1 MASEDEAQIA
11 GAMYGSPAVYTHTSD
26 HHHSFRVKFGRGLP
40 TWIAIDALVIHV
52 KAPCR
57 ILRIFIYELSHIF
70 TLLFPSRFRSPK
82 SPNKRYPP
90 TPTHISDP
98 LLGNH
103 HCNGYCPTS
112 SKLHSWPVMEHD
124 SQSTEPFSNIRPL
137 SHHLS
142 RWIGNFNGYEEK
154 RTKQMNLI

>member
-1 MASEDEAQIA
+1 
-11 GAMYGSPAVYTHTSD
+11 MYGSPAVYTHTSD

-52 KAPCR
+52 KAPSAFCGY
-57 ILRIFIYELSHIF
+57 LFTSSAIY
-70 TLLFPSRFRSPK
+70 LLFSFLPDSIVRNPQQTLPSNANP
-82 SPNKRYPP
+82 
-90 TPTHISDP
+90 ISDP

-112 SKLHSWPVMEHD
+112 SKLHSWLVMEHD

-142 RWIGNFNGYEEK
+142 RWIGNFTGYEEK
-154 RTKQMNLI
+154 QTNK